1 MTRATW
7 ETPRAED
14 DDPSAPGGPHPTL
27 VSLHFMRSAL
37 RRGRVVCLLS
47 ALLGLL
53 AGAAFL
59 FAFPAPHNANAML
72 VLTHESP
79 VDPSAPLATDVSLL
93 TSRTVAAQT
102 VEGLG
107 LTMRPEDFLAS
118 LTVEPMS
125 SSLVSITLAAPT
137 DAEAVRRL
145 ETLTSTYLG
154 FRAEQLSVQSKV
166 LVDGMTQRI
175 AELEIELGELTQ
187 RREELLAA
195 DETSESELSEVISQ
209 HVRVTGQVE
218 TLQEA
223 VQEATL
229 KSTSVTSASRVV
241 DPAAAETG
249 GDRRRIVL
257 TLASGLIGGTA
268 FGCGVVLFLAI
279 TSDRLRRRFDVTA
292 ALDVP
297 VAVSVGR
304 IAPLPRWWLWLPRLR
319 NLDARRAD
327 DRRRLAHAIEMEL
340 PGQGRWGRLAVA
352 CIDNADEVRFAMAT
366 AATVL
371 EADGRGVVLI
381 DLTERGGLDAAVEGL
396 MARRAVERPTVLRPR
411 GIPALAD
418 HPADLRPVGHKG
430 KKEGGSPDLT
440 DVCLV
445 LADLDP
451 SVGAD
456 HLTAWTERVVVVM
469 TSGRSSAERVRTAGD
484 LVRSAGLDLRFA
496 ALLHADVT
504 DESSGT
510 AGLDR
515 PGPVHHR
522 ESHDGG
528 GANGAEVPQSMNAI
542 AGGAYATA
550 GTETSELTVAR
561 PDPTGNP
568 FKP

>member
-1 MTRATW
+1 MTPATW

-14 DDPSAPGGPHPTL
+14 DDPSTAGGPLPTL
-27 VSLHFMRSAL
+27 VSLHFLRSAL
-37 RRGRVVCLLS
+37 RRRRVVCLLS

-59 FAFPAPHNANAML
+59 LAFPTPHSANAML
-72 VLTHESP
+72 VLSHESP

-102 VEGLG
+102 IEGLG

-118 LTVEPMS
+118 LTAEPVS
-125 SSLVSITLAAPT
+125 STLLSITLAAPT

-145 ETLTSTYLG
+145 ETLTSVYLD

-175 AELEIELGELTQ
+175 AELDVELAELTQ

-195 DETSESELSEVISQ
+195 EDASESELSEVISR
-209 HVRVTGQVE
+209 HARVNGQVE

-257 TLASGLIGGTA
+257 ILATGLIGGTA
-268 FGCGVVLFLAI
+268 LGCGVVLFLAI
-279 TSDRLRRRFDVTA
+279 TSDRLRRRFDVAA

-297 VAVSVGR
+297 VAVSVNR
-304 IAPLPRWWLWLPRLR
+304 IAPLPRWLLWLPRMR
-319 NLDARRAD
+319 RLDVRRAN
-327 DRRRLAHAIEMEL
+327 DRRRLARAIEMEL
-340 PGQGRWGRLAVA
+340 PGPGRWGRLAVA

-366 AATVL
+366 AASAL
-371 EADGRGVVLI
+371 AADGRGVVLI
-381 DLTERGGLDAAVEGL
+381 DLSEHGGLDAAVEEL
-396 MARRAVERPTVLRPR
+396 MPGQTVKRPTVLRPR

-418 HPADLRPVGHKG
+418 QPADLRVVSH
-430 KKEGGSPDLT
+430 EGEEEGPSPDLT

-451 SVGAD
+451 SVGID
-456 HLTAWTERVVVVM
+456 HVAAWAERVVVVV
-469 TSGRSSAERVRTAGD
+469 TGGRSSAERVRTAGD

-515 PGPVHHR
+515 PGPNHR
-522 ESHDGG
+522 WEGHSLVEPT
-528 GANGAEVPQSMNAI
+528 AQKYQS
-542 AGGAYATA
+542 
-550 GTETSELTVAR
+550 R
-561 PDPTGNP
+561 
-568 FKP
+568 